1 MRILLD
7 QNVPFPLTR
16 HLPGNEVIHA
26 STAGWSELTNGLL
39 ITAAE
44 SGSYDLMIT
53 CDQNLE
59 YQQNL
64 SGRTIA
70 LIVLSTN
77 SWMTIRANLPP
88 VIDAVSQS
96 AAGSHCYIT
105 FDRPPLRRRAFPR
118 TPECQDDNAQSR
130 LLD

>member
-16 HLPGNEVIHA
+16 HLPGHEVSHA
-26 STAGWSELTNGLL
+26 STAGWSELANGLL

-53 CDQNLE
+53 WDQNLE

-64 SGRTIA
+64 GGRTIA

-77 SWMTIRANLPP
+77 KWMTIRANLQPLME
-88 VIDAVSQS
+88 AVSHS
-96 AAGSHCYIT
+96 AIGSYRYIT
-105 FDRPPLRRRAFPR
+105 FDRPPLLRRAFTRP
-118 TPECQDDNAQSR
+118 PERQ
-130 LLD
+130 